1 MNLPIRWKLTLSA
14 LAAITVGVV
23 AAGWLALQSIERIE
37 LAHLEETLASRTG
50 LAALSLQP
58 LLETPSPAPS
68 RLQSLVKTA

>member
-50 LAALSLQP
+50 LAALCIGVGQGIATLF
-58 LLETPSPAPS
+58 ERA
-68 RLQSLVKTA
+68 